1 MNLKPLF
8 AIVKRELRSVTR
20 ERTIMIAIGIQLF
33 IASFSSVILVGL
45 LSFYDPNTIAE
56 NSQARIQAGIV
67 GDRENPLLNY
77 LRAGNVRPIY
87 FDDPERADAALDQ
100 GLIDTVLYVPP
111 EDPDQITHMQ
121 LFLPEAETQSTVV
134 MMLLRKPLEQY
145 ENYLRRTRGIEVR
158 FTDLAGKPSTSYEFL
173 YATILPILMFF
184 PGFVA
189 GSMVADSVASELEH
203 DTLDTLWSAPISLS
217 QIFAAKIL
225 AALVLA
231 LIQVGLWLV
240 LLHFNQIE
248 VQNTVN
254 VLFLAVV
261 VAGLNAVAAAVITTF
276 LKDRERAQFIYSL
289 TIVLV
294 AGGSTLIGRSPITL
308 LTQLATNDYYASGVD
323 VALYGGLFLLVAAG
337 YLLFSQ
343 RLLGTKI

>member
-1 MNLKPLF
+1 MNIKPMW

-20 ERTIMIAIGIQLF
+20 ERTIMIAIVIQLF

-45 LSFYDPNTIAE
+45 LSFYDPSSIAL

-67 GDRENPLLNY
+67 GDEESPLLDY
-77 LRAGNVRPIY
+77 LRASNVRPIY
-87 FDDPERADAALDQ
+87 FDDPEQADTALAR
-100 GLIDTVLYVPP
+100 GLVDTVLYVPA
-111 EDPDQITHMQ
+111 ETADDVTQLQ

-134 MMLLRKPLEQY
+134 MMVLRQPLENY
-145 ENYLRRTRGIEVR
+145 ENYLRRQHGIEVR

-203 DTLDTLWSAPISLS
+203 GTLETLWSAPISLS
-217 QIFAAKIL
+217 QIFAAKIV
-225 AALVLA
+225 AALLLA
-231 LIQVGLWLV
+231 LIQIGLWLI
-240 LLHFNQIE
+240 LLNFNQIE
-248 VQNTVN
+248 VQNPGS
-254 VLFLAVV
+254 VLLLAVI
-261 VAGLNAVAAAVITTF
+261 VAGLNAVASAGITTF

-294 AGGSTLIGRSPITL
+294 AGGSTLVGRSPITL
-308 LTQLATNDYYASGVD
+308 LTQLATNDYFASLGD
-323 VALYGGLFLLVAAG
+323 VALYGVLLMVAAGG
-337 YLLFSQ
+337 YLLFSR

>member
-1 MNLKPLF
+1 MNYKPLL

-45 LSFYDPNTIAE
+45 LSFYDPNTIAQ

-67 GDRENPLLNY
+67 GDQESPLLDY

-87 FDDPERADAALDQ
+87 FADPERADAALDQ

-111 EDPDQITHMQ
+111 EDTAEITHMQ
-121 LFLPEAETQSTVV
+121 LFLPEAETQSTIV
-134 MMLLRKPLEQY
+134 MMMLRKPLEQY
-145 ENYLRRTRGIEVR
+145 ENYLRRARGIEVR
-158 FTDLAGKPSTSYEFL
+158 FTDLEGKPSTSYEFL
-173 YATILPILMFF
+173 YATIVPILMFF

-203 DTLDTLWSAPISLS
+203 DTLETLWSAPISLAH
-217 QIFAAKIL
+217 IFGAKIV
-225 AALVLA
+225 AAMVLA
-231 LIQVGLWLV
+231 LIQIALWLV
-240 LLHFNQIE
+240 LLHFNQIN

-294 AGGSTLIGRSPITL
+294 AGGSALIGRSPITL
-308 LTQLATNDYYASGVD
+308 LTQLATNDYYASSVD
-323 VALYGGLFLLVAAG
+323 VALYGGLLLVVVAG
-337 YLLFSQ
+337 YLLFSK

>member
-1 MNLKPLF
+1 MNYKPIL
-8 AIVKRELRSVTR
+8 AIIKRELRSVTR
-20 ERTIMIAIGIQLF
+20 ERTIMIAIVIQLF

-45 LSFYDPNTIAE
+45 LSFYDPSTIAQ

-67 GDRENPLLNY
+67 GDQESPLLNY
-77 LRAGNVRPIY
+77 LLANNVRPIY
-87 FDDPERADAALDQ
+87 FADPAQADAALAQ

-111 EDPDQITHMQ
+111 EDPTQIAHMQ

-145 ENYLRRTRGIEVR
+145 ENYLRRERGIEVR
-158 FTDLAGKPSTSYEFL
+158 FTDLEGKPSTSYEFL

-203 DTLDTLWSAPISLS
+203 DTLETLWSAPISLG

-225 AALVLA
+225 AAMVLA
-231 LIQVGLWLV
+231 LIQVALWLV

-248 VQNTVN
+248 VQNTLN
-254 VLFLAVV
+254 VLFLSVV
-261 VAGLNAVAAAVITTF
+261 VAGLNAVAAAGITTF

-323 VALYGGLFLLVAAG
+323 VALYGGLLLLVGAA
-337 YLLFSQ
+337 YLMFSQ